1 MREHRSAD
9 PSSFSSGFLRVFLFS
24 FLLFSLGTAGVEIVR
39 LDVRFAIFIQDMTR
53 YALSVFPTING
64 EPYPDYPVTMILFA
78 WLFSAAGRFVNQWTL
93 SLFSILC
100 GSLTVALTWLT
111 GERIKR
117 GTGVIAASLLFMTLE
132 FNTTIMSFGIDV
144 PVMAAGALILYCLTV
159 RAGIWKSGVFF
170 FLLLVFAFLI
180 RGPMGLFLAGAAAGG
195 WLLFARQWK
204 QTVIWGMIGAAAS
217 LICLGGGYYLIHAAG
232 GQELYKEFFSW
243 QISSRMAADDL
254 FFYLF
259 DGPVVF
265 SPSTAFGIAVL
276 LTVLWKRPRGAGIVL
291 PLFGFLLLPLV
302 LLSIPGCKHLRYMM
316 ITVPAFALIGAWGV
330 RKSFVFP
337 RCRRIL
343 RAVFRFLAQYAWIAA
358 LCIGLSVTI
367 VMAAM
372 AGILDLRLARCGLL
386 ILFPA
391 AGLVFR
397 KKTGLIRDILR
408 TGIVLGIL
416 GCVFI
421 FPASTFRELSEDF
434 VRTAEQYRTGRLYF
448 YRIGVDHE
456 DLKYLQFLTPEE
468 RADAVYLTPSPDPD
482 DKYRKM
488 YRRREIERLADMNPG
503 DLLVIKSKDAG
514 KLEEDAANCGRKVLF
529 RARGN
534 LGHKEYQVVE
544 LRKDDAVRTKLAE
557 PGSPAGREEK

>member
-1 MREHRSAD
+1 MKDQRFAV
-9 PSSFSSGFLRVFLFS
+9 PSPLSSGFLRVFLFC

-39 LDVRFAIFIQDMTR
+39 IDVRFAIFVQDMTR
-53 YALSVFPTING
+53 CALSVFPTING
-64 EPYPDYPVTMILFA
+64 EPYPDYPVTMTLFA
-78 WLFSAAGRFVNQWTL
+78 WLLSAAGRFVNQWTL

-111 GERIKR
+111 GERIRR

-144 PVMAAGALILYCLTV
+144 PVMAAGALILYCLTI
-159 RAGIWKSGVFF
+159 RAGIWKSGALF
-170 FLLLVFAFLI
+170 FLLLIFAFLI

-204 QTVIWGMIGAAAS
+204 QTVIWGVIGAAAS

-232 GQELYKEFFSW
+232 GRELYNEFFSW

-265 SPSTAFGIAVL
+265 SPSTAFAIAVL
-276 LTVLWKRPRGAGIVL
+276 LTAAWKRFRGSGVLL

-316 ITVPAFALIGAWGV
+316 ITVPAFALIGAWGI
-330 RKSFVFP
+330 RRSSVFP

-343 RAVFRFLAQYAWIAA
+343 RAAFQFLARYAWIAA
-358 LCIGLSVTI
+358 LCGGLAVTI
-367 VMAAM
+367 IMAAM
-372 AGILDLRLARCGLL
+372 AGVWDLRLARCALL

-391 AGLVFR
+391 AGLLCR
-397 KKTGLIRDILR
+397 KKPGFLRDILR

-416 GCVFI
+416 GCVFV
-421 FPASTFRELSEDF
+421 FPASSFRELSESF

-456 DLKYLQFLTPEE
+456 DLKYLQFLTPED
-468 RADAVYLTPSPDPD
+468 RANALYLPSSPNPN
-482 DKYRKM
+482 DKYSRM
-488 YRRREIERLADMNPG
+488 YRRVGIEALADMNPG
-503 DLLVIKSKDAG
+503 DLLVVKDKDSGTLKKDAA
-514 KLEEDAANCGRKVLF
+514 DCGRTVLV
-529 RARGN
+529 RARGK
-534 LGHKEYQVVE
+534 LGHKEYQAVE
-544 LRKDDAVRTKLAE
+544 LRKDESAVSAD
-557 PGSPAGREEK
+557 PGEK